1 MKSAGQY
8 VPGSVT
14 WTLASA
20 WTVIRR
26 ASLVALM
33 VALCAGIFFWVWIY
47 GNALRDPRYLDGW
60 LLAAGMS
67 LQFGFHAAIK
77 TNKLSPK
84 TLKRW
89 RGVHIFV
96 GYALVAA
103 FLSHSNFTMPDT
115 AFEFGLWGGFVTV
128 TLSGVFGTYLAW
140 SLRTKGG
147 IDDKVSLDRIPLR
160 RAELARDVQ
169 ALIAAGDPI
178 AAELSLP
185 SPPYDAWITDLYANH
200 LERFFEA
207 PRNFSSH
214 LIGSRRPLQRLT
226 NEIDRL
232 SRYVD
237 APGREKLDAISKMT
251 AEKDRLDFA
260 RVHLTLTKAWLFVHV
275 PITYALIVLSLL
287 HILVVYSYSS
297 GAW

>member
-1 MKSAGQY
+1 MKAAGQH
-8 VPGSVT
+8 VSGSVI
-14 WTLASA
+14 WTLGSA
-20 WTVIRR
+20 WTVVRR
-26 ASLVALM
+26 ASLVVLM
-33 VALCAGIFFWVWIY
+33 VALSAGLFFWVWIY
-47 GNALRDPRYLDGW
+47 SSALRDPRYLDGW

-84 TLKRW
+84 LLKRW
-89 RGVHIFV
+89 RSVHIFV

-103 FLSHSNFTMPDT
+103 FLSHSNFSMPDT
-115 AFEFGLWGGFVTV
+115 AFEWALWGGFVMV

-140 SLRTKGG
+140 SLRAKGG
-147 IDDKVSLDRIPLR
+147 IEDNINLDRIPAR
-160 RAELARDVQ
+160 RAELARDLRE
-169 ALIAAGDPI
+169 LITAPDPI

-185 SPPYDAWITDLYANH
+185 APPYDAWITDLYANH
-200 LERFFEA
+200 LNHFFEA

-214 LIGSRRPLQRLT
+214 LVGSRRPLQRLT

-237 APGREKLDAISKMT
+237 ALGRAKLESISKMT
-251 AEKDRLDFA
+251 TEKDRLDFA

-275 PITYALIVLSLL
+275 PVTYALIVLSVL